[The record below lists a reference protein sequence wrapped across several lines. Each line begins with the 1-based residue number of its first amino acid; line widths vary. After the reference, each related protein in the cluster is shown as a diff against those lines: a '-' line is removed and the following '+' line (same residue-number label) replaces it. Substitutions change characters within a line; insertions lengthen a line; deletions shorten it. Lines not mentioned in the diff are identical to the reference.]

1 MLKFPDESAGILAL
15 LVLLGLTIGTYTQ
28 NINPECAKDI
38 AYSTVAVLKSISK
51 R

>member
-38 AYSTVAVLKSISK
+38 AYSTVVVLKSISK